1 MLIEFKVSNYRS
13 IAEEQIISFVPASN
27 QKNYPDNIIT
37 SGKYKSLNAIA
48 LYGANASGKSN
59 ILKAMDLL
67 HNLLATSAQLNS
79 TAKLPY
85 EPFLLKESYKNKPT
99 KLEITFILNES
110 RYRYIVEYN
119 RTNILAEYLYRKN
132 LGREV
137 VLFERENGVI
147 EVSKAFKGSKKII
160 DAAIEATK
168 DNSLFLSTCDML
180 NVSEAKEF
188 FKWFHSVA
196 FVDGANYL
204 NGIKEGF
211 VSAYAWDENPVFR
224 EKIKQYLLLL
234 NLGFVDLDIKKI
246 NYDGREI
253 PKEMPENIRN
263 TIVDTLKDNQTY
275 EVLVKHHTYDEINN
289 KTDKT
294 ISWEL
299 DNESQGTQRA
309 FQLSAYVGNILFE
322 GGILIIDEIEAKM
335 HPIMTINTLNLF
347 LNKETNPKNAQ
358 IIFTTHDTNLLTYTD
373 LRRDQINFV
382 EKNQWEATEVYSLS
396 DFKYFNEKERIDTDK
411 EKRYMEGRYG
421 AIPILSDFSKKF
433 KPEIDKQNIN
443 K

>member
-27 QKNYPDNIIT
+27 QKDHPDNIIT

-59 ILKAMDLL
+59 ILKAMELFHRLL
-67 HNLLATSAQLNS
+67 TMFTLSNS

-85 EPFLLKESYKNKPT
+85 DPFLLKESYRNKPT
-99 KLEITFILNES
+99 KLEITFILNET

-119 RTNILAEYLYRKN
+119 LTSIIAECLYRKKA
-132 LGREV
+132 GREV
-137 VLFERENGVI
+137 TLFERENGVI
-147 EVSKAFKGSKKII
+147 AVSDGFKSSEKVIN
-160 DAAIEATK
+160 AAIEATR
-168 DNSLFLSTCDML
+168 DNSLFLSTCDTF
-180 NVSEAKEF
+180 NVKEAKALFE
-188 FKWFHSVA
+188 WFA
-196 FVDGANYL
+196 NINFVDGANMT
-204 NGIKEGF
+204 NQDQT
-211 VSAYAWDENPVFR
+211 SARIWNDNLIPR
-224 EKIKQYLLLL
+224 GKMKDYLLLL
-234 NLGFVDLDIKKI
+234 NLGFSDINVKKI
-246 NYDGREI
+246 EAPVFSMMGF
-253 PKEMPENIRN
+253 
-263 TIVDTLKDNQTY
+263 TY
-275 EVLVKHHTYDEINN
+275 EIMVKHHIYRENN
-289 KTDKT
+289 TKTNNT
-294 ISWEL
+294 IFWDLE
-299 DNESQGTQRA
+299 NESQGTQRA
-309 FQLSAYVGNILFE
+309 FQLSAYVVVKILFE

-433 KPEIDKQNIN
+433 KPEISS
-443 K
+443 

>member
-27 QKNYPDNIIT
+27 QKDYPDNIIA

-59 ILKAMDLL
+59 ILKALDLL
-67 HNLLATSAQLNS
+67 HTLLATSAQSNS
-79 TAKLPY
+79 TAKLSY
-85 EPFLLKESYKNKPT
+85 DPFVLKESYRNKPT
-99 KLEITFILNES
+99 KLEITFILNEN
-110 RYRYIVEYN
+110 RYRYIVEYSL
-119 RTNILAEYLYRKN
+119 TNIITECLYRKKV
-132 LGREV
+132 GREV
-137 VLFERENGVI
+137 TLFERENGVI
-147 EVSKAFKGSKKII
+147 AVSSSFKSSEKVI
-160 DAAIEATK
+160 DAVIEATR
-168 DNSLFLSTCDML
+168 DNSLFLSTCDAF
-180 NVSEAKEF
+180 NVKEAKTLFE
-188 FKWFHSVA
+188 WFA
-196 FVDGANYL
+196 NINFVDGANMA
-204 NGIKEGF
+204 NQDQT
-211 VSAYAWDENPVFR
+211 SARIWNENPVSR
-224 EKIKQYLLLL
+224 EKMKEYLLLL
-234 NLGFVDLDIKKI
+234 NLGFSDINVKKI
-246 NYDGREI
+246 ELPLFGAFGVKFYEI
-253 PKEMPENIRN
+253 M
-263 TIVDTLKDNQTY
+263 
-275 EVLVKHHTYDEINN
+275 VKHHIYDENNN
-289 KTDKT
+289 KTNNT
-294 ISWEL
+294 ISWDI

-309 FQLSAYVGNILFE
+309 FQLSAYVVGNILIQ

-433 KPEIDKQNIN
+433 KPEIDKQIDTQNLD

>member
-27 QKNYPDNIIT
+27 QKDYPDNIIT

-67 HNLLATSAQLNS
+67 RTLLATSVQPNS

-85 EPFLLKESYKNKPT
+85 QPFLLKESYKNLPT
-99 KLEITFILNES
+99 KLEITFILNEN
-110 RYRYIVEYN
+110 RYRYIIEYN
-119 RTNILAEYLYRKN
+119 RIKIVAEYLYRKN

-137 VLFERENGVI
+137 VLFARENGI
-147 EVSKAFKGSKKII
+147 INVSDGFKSSEKVI
-160 DAAIEATK
+160 DAVIEATR
-168 DNSLFLSTCDML
+168 DNSLFLSACDAL
-180 NVSEAKEF
+180 NVEEAKNLF
-188 FKWFHSVA
+188 QWFMNVN
-196 FVDGANYL
+196 FVDGNMHAL
-204 NGIKEGF
+204 DQT
-211 VSAYAWDENPVFR
+211 SAHAWNENPVYR
-224 EKIKQYLLLL
+224 EKMKEYLLLL
-234 NLGFVDLDIKKI
+234 NLGFSDVKVKKTKDRFMVNIMPYDI
-246 NYDGREI
+246 
-253 PKEMPENIRN
+253 
-263 TIVDTLKDNQTY
+263 VA
-275 EVLVKHHTYDEINN
+275 KHHLYDENNN
-289 KTDKT
+289 KTKKT
-294 ISWEL
+294 ISWDFE
-299 DNESQGTQRA
+299 NESEGTQRA
-309 FQLSAYVGNILFE
+309 FQLSAYVVVNMLFE
-322 GGILIIDEIEAKM
+322 GGILIIDGIEAKM

-382 EKNQWEATEVYSLS
+382 EKNEWEATEVYSLS

-411 EKRYMEGRYG
+411 ERRYMEGRYS

-433 KPEIDKQNIN
+433 KRDISS
-443 K
+443 